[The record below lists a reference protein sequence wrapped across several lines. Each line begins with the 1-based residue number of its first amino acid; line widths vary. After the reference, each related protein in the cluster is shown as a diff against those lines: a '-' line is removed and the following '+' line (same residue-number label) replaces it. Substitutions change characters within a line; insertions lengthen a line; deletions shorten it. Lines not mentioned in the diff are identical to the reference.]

1 VSDTLQMKTNL
12 SLTFLGAAGTVTGSK
27 HLLEVEG
34 RRILVDC
41 GLFQGLKELRLRN
54 WEPLP
59 VDPASIDAVILTHA
73 HLDHCG
79 YLPRLVAGGY
89 RGRIFCTPATKELC
103 SLVLPDAARLQ
114 EEDAREANRQGYTK
128 HSPALPLY
136 TQADAARALMQ
147 LQPVGYERPVPLW
160 GLTPPPSNSAQ
171 NRDPGVRPQ
180 VTVEFVNAGHLLGS
194 AYARVRVGDETI
206 LFGGDLGR
214 YGRPVLPDPSPVAEA
229 DILLLESTYG
239 DRLHDPDDNGARLAS
254 IVTDTAQRGGK
265 LIIPSFAIGRVE
277 EVLYWLKRLEDEKR
291 IPVLPVY
298 VDSPMAIGALQFYS
312 ARLEELDAEMG
323 SDPSP
328 SNSPANRD
336 PRGQTPNRRRVSA
349 FATTRLVTVSSPQQ
363 SADLVASRIPSI
375 VIASSGMATG
385 GRVLRHLDATLPNP
399 KNTILF
405 VGYQAAG
412 TRGRALTDGAKAIRL
427 LGRDVPVAA
436 RVERIDSMSAHADA
450 GEILRWL
457 SGFARAPRM
466 TYLVH
471 GEPTA
476 LAALAA
482 RIAAERGWPVHIA
495 AHRERVSISAASA
508 L

>member
-1 VSDTLQMKTNL
+1 VS
-12 SLTFLGAAGTVTGSK
+12 
-27 HLLEVEG
+27 
-34 RRILVDC
+34 
-41 GLFQGLKELRLRN
+41 
-54 WEPLP
+54 
-59 VDPASIDAVILTHA
+59 
-73 HLDHCG
+73 
-79 YLPRLVAGGY
+79 
-89 RGRIFCTPATKELC
+89 
-103 SLVLPDAARLQ
+103 
-114 EEDAREANRQGYTK
+114 
-128 HSPALPLY
+128 
-136 TQADAARALMQ
+136 
-147 LQPVGYERPVPLW
+147 
-160 GLTPPPSNSAQ
+160 
-171 NRDPGVRPQ
+171 
-180 VTVEFVNAGHLLGS
+180 VEFVNAGHLLGS

-214 YGRPVLPDPSPVAEA
+214 YSRPVLPDPSPVAEA

-239 DRLHDPDDNGARLAS
+239 DRLHAPDDNGARLAS
-254 IVTDTAQRGGK
+254 IVTETAQRGGK

-323 SDPSP
+323 SDPS
-328 SNSPANRD
+328 SANS
-336 PRGQTPNRRRVSA
+336 QIPNRRRVSA

-457 SGFARAPRM
+457 SGFTRAPRM
-466 TYLVH
+466 TCLVH

-482 RIAAERGWPVHIA
+482 RIAGERGWPVHIA
-495 AHRERVSISAASA
+495 AHRERVDLWPSQG
-508 L
+508 LRGR